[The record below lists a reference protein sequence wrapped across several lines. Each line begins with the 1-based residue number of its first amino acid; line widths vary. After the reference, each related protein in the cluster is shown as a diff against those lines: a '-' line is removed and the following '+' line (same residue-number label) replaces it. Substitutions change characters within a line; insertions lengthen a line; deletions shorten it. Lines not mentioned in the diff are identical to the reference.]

1 MMVRITATA
10 IALLGALS
18 LPAAARAQQPCTRL
32 GTWWQIGSL
41 RVQQVTGS
49 GQKVRGIAVE
59 RQYVDRR
66 TMRRTATGFQLDIRR
81 TKLGLR
87 DETVDIGI
95 EFGPTGLVTRLTGDT
110 AALGRDF
117 GPLQAT
123 RCSDLKP
130 GAAIPDRGARVDTT
144 SSPAQ
149 RSVTRLLA
157 ANSATVGVPIDTL
170 GLTLLPVFVRRAMS
184 DSSSGLL
191 LRQQANQP
199 TDTVRSWTTMS
210 GEELE
215 RHLIRVTDGA
225 VIFRE
230 QARRL
235 TGQGWAPPF
244 DITDTVPVR
253 MESASIERVVDSSAA
268 AGVLNFPRRGEVTVS
283 AAAGDTAALHYREWR
298 GDTLV
303 LRMVRRNGWRNEL
316 RSVWRDSSLLVASLY
331 EPGSAV
337 QPPGPYWRPFRVQKG
352 FLFDSGS
359 KDSSVAIPSPPWS
372 LALDGFEEM
381 IVPALMTIPVDEK
394 PHRLALYAVVDGRGS
409 WLAWSAAVANR
420 GNVRVA
426 KLYTLQRKWAGSFI
440 FTQTGEL
447 LFSSLGGAGGVLRV
461 PMNGT
466 RLAGLLQAAQATVQR
481 ADLVPVVPSTPAPA
495 PPTPAPSRKP

>member
-1 MMVRITATA
+1 MVRTTAF
-10 IALLGALS
+10 ALLGALS
-18 LPAAARAQQPCTRL
+18 LPLAAQAQQPCTRL

-41 RVQQVTGS
+41 RVQQVSGS
-49 GQKVRGIAVE
+49 GQNVQGLAVE

-66 TMRRTATGFQLDIRR
+66 TMRRTASGYQLDIRR

-87 DETVDIGI
+87 DETVDIGV
-95 EFGPTGLVTRLTGDT
+95 EFGPTGLVTRITGD
-110 AALGRDF
+110 AEALGRDV
-117 GPLQAT
+117 GPLLAT
-123 RCSDLKP
+123 RCSDIKP
-130 GAAIPDRGARVDTT
+130 GAAVPDRGARTDSTW
-144 SSPAQ
+144 SPSQ
-149 RSVTRLLA
+149 RSITRVLA

-170 GLTLLPVFVRRAMS
+170 GMTLLPVFVRRAMT
-184 DSSSGLL
+184 DTSSGLL
-191 LRQQANQP
+191 LRQQVNQP
-199 TDTVRSWTTMS
+199 TDTVRPWSAMS

-215 RHLIRVTDGA
+215 RHLVRVADGA

-235 TGQGWAPPF
+235 SGRGWAPPH

-253 MESASIERVVDSSAA
+253 MESASIERVVDSTAA
-268 AGVLNFPRRGEVTVS
+268 AGVLNFSRRGDVTVS
-283 AAAGDTAALHYREWR
+283 AAGGDTAALHYREWR

-303 LRMVRRNGWRNEL
+303 LRMVRRTGWRNEL
-316 RSVWRDSSLLVASLY
+316 RSVWRDSGLVSASLY

-381 IVPALMTIPVDEK
+381 LVPALMTVPADEK

-409 WLAWSAAVANR
+409 WLAWSAAVATR

-440 FTQTGEL
+440 FTQAGEL
-447 LFSSLGGAGGVLRV
+447 LFSSLGGAGGVLRA

-466 RLAGLLQAAQATVQR
+466 RLAGLLQAAQATVKR
-481 ADLVPVVPSTPAPA
+481 ADLVPVVPATTATPQRSTSPKIP
-495 PPTPAPSRKP
+495 